1 MKIHLEECP
10 GDILVFLTGQ
20 DEIEHACDKLYESAE
35 KIDYSHDVHYHEVEA
50 MLILPLYGSM
60 TTGLCNFFHLLPL
73 VNFSVM
79 FVDFTIKHICFA
91 ELQKRVFDPPS
102 SSVRKV
108 VVATNIAATSL
119 TIEGIR

>member
-60 TTGLCNFFHLLPL
+60 TTGLCNFFIYLR
-73 VNFSVM
+73 F
-79 FVDFTIKHICFA
+79 F
-91 ELQKRVFDPPS
+91 
-102 SSVRKV
+102 
-108 VVATNIAATSL
+108 
-119 TIEGIR
+119 